1 MMGNLLRLPTQE
13 DAQQAKTT
21 SRVLAKYADKDR
33 LQLKICGVGQ
43 EQEKTE
49 DLIVPGYALH
59 LLLNILAEMAK
70 GNAITVVPVHA
81 ELTTQEAAS
90 ILNVSR
96 PYLIN
101 LLEQNIIPFRK
112 VGSHRR
118 VLAEDVFKYKDQ
130 VDKDRLEAL
139 SQLVSQSQ
147 ELDMGYN

>member
-1 MMGNLLRLPTQE
+1 MMGNLVRLPTQE

-33 LQLKICGVGQ
+33 LQLKICDVG
-43 EQEKTE
+43 QEKTE

>member
-1 MMGNLLRLPTQE
+1 MGNLVRLPTQE

-33 LQLKICGVGQ
+33 LQLKICDVV
-43 EQEKTE
+43 QEKTE